1 MWIRY
6 DPVQCNNFLF
16 QANATPQDLSQV
28 TTAPKIKKEWS
39 DIDFEDMES
48 WQVEQLHRAIGE
60 QVNKEDIGK
69 EYMDQLMRRS

>member
-1 MWIRY
+1 M
-6 DPVQCNNFLF
+6 
-16 QANATPQDLSQV
+16 

-69 EYMDQLMRRS
+69 ENMDQLMRRS